1 MKKHAFIFDMDG
13 VLIDSQPIHYD
24 ADIAMMAHFGAT
36 VTRQQIEQY
45 AGMTNP
51 MRFPIYQK
59 VFHIAADLEDM
70 LSYRAEIVR
79 KLFLESH
86 AHAIRGS
93 KALLE
98 QIQAA
103 GYPIGLASSTDHALI
118 EWILQTIGLLP
129 YFDVIVSG
137 EEVPQGKPAPD
148 VYLEAARQLDVCA
161 QDCFVVEDSTN
172 GLRAAKAAGMWVLG
186 YQNPTSGKQDLSLA
200 DVVTDDFTKVSV
212 KTFLQ
217 NNEN

>member
-24 ADIAMMAHFGAT
+24 ADIAMMAHFGVQ
-36 VTRQQIEQY
+36 VTRKQIEQY

-51 MRFPIYQK
+51 MRFPIYK
-59 VFHIAADLEDM
+59 EVFHISANLEDM
-70 LSYRAEIVR
+70 LSYRADIVR

-93 KALLE
+93 KELLE
-98 QIQAA
+98 QIKKA
-103 GYPIGLASSTDHALI
+103 GYAIGLASSTDHALI
-118 EWILQTIGLLP
+118 EWILKTIGLIS

-148 VYLEAARQLDVCA
+148 VYLEAAHQLGVCA
-161 QDCFVVEDSTN
+161 QDCFVIEDSTN
-172 GLRAAKAAGMWVLG
+172 GLHAAKAAGMWVLG

-200 DVVTDDFTKVSV
+200 DIVTDDFTKVSLE
-212 KTFLQ
+212 TFLQ
-217 NNEN
+217 

>member
-24 ADIAMMAHFGAT
+24 ADIAMMAHFGVQ
-36 VTRQQIEQY
+36 VTREQVEQY

-59 VFHIAADLEDM
+59 VFQIPAALEDM
-70 LSYRAEIVR
+70 LSYRADIVR
-79 KLFLESH
+79 KLFVESH
-86 AHAIRGS
+86 AHAIHGS

-98 QIQAA
+98 RIKTA
-103 GYPIGLASSTDHALI
+103 GFAIGLASSTDHALI
-118 EWILQTIGLLP
+118 EWILDTIGLLL

-148 VYLEAARQLDVCA
+148 VYLEAAHQLGVLPC
-161 QDCFVVEDSTN
+161 DCFVIEDSTH
-172 GLRAAKAAGMWVLG
+172 GIHAAKAAGMWVLG
-186 YQNPTSGKQDLSLA
+186 YKNPTSGKQDLSLA
-200 DVVTDDFTKVSV
+200 DAITDDFTKVQLE
-212 KTFLQ
+212 TFLQ
-217 NNEN
+217 KE